1 MSFYKTKIFPY
12 LLELAMRDR
21 PFTRFRK
28 QVLDG
33 VSGHVLEIGV
43 GTGLNLSHYPETVVR
58 LSVLDSNP
66 GMSGFLRRRVKRSA
80 IPIEIHTLSAERLP
94 FEDHTFDAVVST
106 WTLCSIPD
114 VSAAL
119 RDVHRVLKP
128 GGEFRYVEHGLAP
141 DEHVRKWQHRLNGI
155 QNVIADGCHL
165 NRDIP
170 ALIRAAGFE
179 MGSLAAAY
187 VPKSPKTVGY
197 FYTGT
202 AFKPRL

>member
-1 MSFYKTKIFPY
+1 MSYYSAKIFPFF
-12 LLELAMRDR
+12 LDLAMRDR

-28 QVLDG
+28 QVLEG
-33 VSGHVLEIGV
+33 LSGHVLEIGV
-43 GTGLNLSHYPETVVR
+43 GTGLNLAHYPESVIR
-58 LSVLDSNP
+58 LSVLDPNP
-66 GMSGFLRRRVKRSA
+66 GMSGFLKRRMKRTL
-80 IPIEIHTLSAERLP
+80 IPVESHTLSAERMP

-128 GGEFRYVEHGLAP
+128 GGEFRYVEHGLSP
-141 DEHVRKWQHRLNGI
+141 DANVRAWQHRLNGI

-170 ALIRAAGFE
+170 ALIRDAGFE
-179 MGSLAAAY
+179 LRTANAAY

-197 FYTGT
+197 FYTGIAVKT
-202 AFKPRL
+202 P

>member
-1 MSFYKTKIFPY
+1 LSLYKKIFPF
-12 LLELAMRDR
+12 LLDLAMRDR

-33 VSGHVLEIGV
+33 LSGHVLEIGV
-43 GTGLNLSHYPETVVR
+43 GTGLNLPHYPDSVIR
-58 LSVLDSNP
+58 LSVLDPNP
-66 GMSGFLRRRVKRSA
+66 GMSGFLKRRMSRTL
-80 IPIEIHTLSAERLP
+80 IPVESHTLSAERMP

-128 GGEFRYVEHGLAP
+128 GGEFRYVEHGLSP
-141 DEHVRKWQHRLNGI
+141 DANVRKWQHRLNGI

-179 MGSLAAAY
+179 MGSLDAAY

-202 AFKPRL
+202 AFKRPL